1 MADQAQPSAAVSNT
15 VPDRYAGTLIAALCA
30 ATGVAVHV
38 LTNGS
43 YGYFRDELYYLACG
57 DHLAWGYVDHAPLI
71 ALVAHLTRTLLGDSL
86 HAIRLLP
93 ALAAG
98 CMILLTGL
106 IVRELGG
113 GRFATS
119 LACLCVL
126 IAPMYL
132 GIDTI
137 FTMNAFE
144 PLFWMGCAWVLL
156 LAINRGRPQLLVWL
170 GVLAGVGLENKHSM
184 LFFGAALVA
193 GLLVSGER
201 RLLLNRW
208 MWIAGAIALLL
219 FLPNLIWQA
228 RHDWATLVDLR
239 SSRSKNVQ
247 LSALA
252 FLGRQVLVM
261 LPPSILVWVAGLWF
275 LLRDAAAK
283 RYRALGW
290 AFLALLA
297 TMIALH
303 GKSYYMAPAYP
314 MLFAAGGVFWER
326 RTASRWFR
334 AALPALLVLVALLT
348 APEALPLLPPDELV
362 RYQQALRIRP
372 PRDYASESGRLQES
386 FGDMFG
392 WEEMVRTVAAVYHAL
407 PPEEQSRAAIF
418 AANYGEA
425 SAIDFFGP
433 RYGLPKAICPNQ
445 TYFYWGPRQY
455 TGDVMLVLGLNDA
468 FLDTSDHRKLMEAA
482 FRSVEYGPRVEHPY
496 SMTWEHYSVVTARGL
511 KWPLAQVWPRLRFWN

>member
-1 MADQAQPSAAVSNT
+1 MSEQRAELLIG
-15 VPDRYAGTLIAALCA
+15 AGCALA
-30 ATGVAVHV
+30 GVAVH
-38 LTNGS
+38 LATNGS

-57 DHLAWGYVDHAPLI
+57 DHLDWGYVDHAPLI
-71 ALVAHLTRTLLGDSL
+71 ALVARLTRTLLGDSL

-93 ALAAG
+93 ALASG
-98 CMILLTGL
+98 LKILLAGL
-106 IVRELGG
+106 IARELGG
-113 GRFATS
+113 GRFAIF

-126 IAPMYL
+126 IAPVYL

-137 FTMNAFE
+137 LTMNAFE

-156 LAINRGRPQLLVWL
+156 LAINRDQPQLLIWL

-193 GLLVSGER
+193 GLLLSGER

-208 MWIAGAIALLL
+208 MWVAGAIALLL

-228 RHDWATLVDLR
+228 RHAWPTIVDLR
-239 SSRSKNVQ
+239 NARNKNIP
-247 LSALA
+247 LTPAA

-261 LPPSILVWVAGLWF
+261 LPLNILVWLAGLWF

-290 AFLALLA
+290 AFLVLLA
-297 TMIALH
+297 MMIALH

-314 MLFAAGGVFWER
+314 MLFAAGGVFWEKR
-326 RTASRWFR
+326 GTSPWVRV
-334 AALPALLVLVALLT
+334 ALPSLLVLVGLIA
-348 APEALPLLPPDELV
+348 APVALPLLPPDALV

-372 PRDYASESGRLQES
+372 PRDYVSEAGRLQEA

-392 WEEMVRTVAAVYHAL
+392 WEKMVRKVAAVYHAL
-407 PPEEQSRAAIF
+407 PPEERSRAAIF
-418 AANYGEA
+418 ALNYGEA
-425 SAIDFFGP
+425 SAVDFFGP

-455 TGDVMLVLGLNDA
+455 TGQVVLVLGISDAVLNAD
-468 FLDTSDHRKLMEAA
+468 DNRKRGEAL

-496 SMTWEHYSVVTARGL
+496 SMTWEHYPIVIARGL
-511 KWPLAQVWPRLRFWN
+511 KWPLAQLWPRLRFWN

>member
-1 MADQAQPSAAVSNT
+1 M
-15 VPDRYAGTLIAALCA
+15 PDRRAGLPIAAGCA
-30 ATGVAVHV
+30 LAGVAVHI
-38 LTNGS
+38 LTSGS
-43 YGYFRDELYYLACG
+43 YGYFRDEMYYLACG

-71 ALVAHLTRTLLGDSL
+71 ALVARLTRTLLGDSL
-86 HAIRLLP
+86 LAIRLLP

-98 CMILLTGL
+98 CMILLAGL
-106 IVRELGG
+106 ITRELGG
-113 GRFATS
+113 GRFATF
-119 LACLCVL
+119 LACLSVL
-126 IAPMYL
+126 IAPVYL
-132 GIDTI
+132 ATDTLL
-137 FTMNAFE
+137 TMNAFE

-156 LAINRGRPQLLVWL
+156 LAINRDRPQLLVWL

-208 MWIAGAIALLL
+208 MWIGAAIALSL

-228 RHDWATLVDLR
+228 RHGWPTMVDLR
-239 SSRSKNVQ
+239 NARSKNVP
-247 LSALA
+247 LTTAE

-290 AFLALLA
+290 AFLVLMG

-303 GKSYYMAPAYP
+303 GKAYYMAPAYP

-326 RTASRWFR
+326 RATSRWVR
-334 AALPALLVLVALLT
+334 VALPAVLVVVGLTT
-348 APEALPLLPPDELV
+348 APMALPLLPPDELV
-362 RYQQALRIRP
+362 RYQQALRIQP
-372 PRDYASESGRLQES
+372 PRDYVSEAGPLQEE

-392 WEEMVRTVAAVYHAL
+392 WEEMVREVAAVYHAL
-407 PPEEQSRAAIF
+407 PPEERNHAAIF
-418 AANYGEA
+418 ALNYGEA
-425 SAIDFFGP
+425 GAIDLFGP
-433 RYGLPKAICPNQ
+433 RYGLPKAICSNQ

-468 FLDTSDHRKLMEAA
+468 VLNAPYNRKRLEAS

-496 SMTWEHYSVVTARGL
+496 SMTWEHYPIVIARGL
-511 KWPLAQVWPRLRFWN
+511 KWPLAQLWPRLRFWN